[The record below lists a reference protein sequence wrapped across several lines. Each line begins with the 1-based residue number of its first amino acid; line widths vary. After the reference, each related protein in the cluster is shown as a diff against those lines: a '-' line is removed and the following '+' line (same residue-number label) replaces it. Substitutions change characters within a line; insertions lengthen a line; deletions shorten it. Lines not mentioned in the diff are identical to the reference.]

1 MFLID
6 VLMAFNMLNTL
17 NFNVSIA
24 DIAEQVLWW
33 LKSALEKIGDF
44 MYLVFAKLFRLIAEC
59 FEWLGQL
66 LERLFQALI
75 DVLVSFFTVIYDL
88 IRALLYLIYKIGV
101 VAVKLFQIIWEIGK
115 LLWSFI
121 EGFGRTVASLF
132 YTPRTTGGH
141 GYSEMMGKI
150 ASNLHLLQ
158 LDVVAY
164 ILLFI
169 IWVMTALGVIQMIST
184 FKNL

>member
-1 MFLID
+1 M
-6 VLMAFNMLNTL
+6 VG
-17 NFNVSIA
+17 
-24 DIAEQVLWW
+24 DIARNILRWFQE
-33 LKSALEKIGDF
+33 AFEKIGEF
-44 MYLVFAKLFRLIAEC
+44 MYRVFARLFRLLKEC

-66 LERLFQALI
+66 LERIFQALI

-88 IRALLYLIYKIGV
+88 IRAVLYLIYMIGV
-101 VAVKLFQIIWEIGK
+101 LAVKLFQVLWAIGK

-132 YTPRTTGGH
+132 YTERTSSGH
-141 GYSEMMGKI
+141 GYSEMMGRV
-150 ASNLHLLQ
+150 AANLDVLQ

-169 IWVMTALGVIQMIST
+169 IWVMTALGVIQVIST
-184 FKNL
+184 FKNQ